1 LEKVDK
7 WHPQQPVVKL
17 QVAMYCPHE
26 WHANNHMIGFLEN
39 IHMVGKAI
47 YPGAIEDLVSSGNG

>member
-1 LEKVDK
+1 
-7 WHPQQPVVKL
+7 
-17 QVAMYCPHE
+17 
-26 WHANNHMIGFLEN
+26 MIGFLEN